1 MAPAGAGEGNMQ
13 PQRLVEEQL
22 AGARQEQL
30 VAARQGGA
38 AADSSV
44 AGVVAFALDGDGV
57 VTAWG
62 SEAERLFARSA
73 NDMIGQ
79 EIFAALSLT
88 NSAEVRP
95 TPHAS
100 LPG

>member
-1 MAPAGAGEGNMQ
+1 MHL
-13 PQRLVEEQL
+13 QRLAEENNLLKEQL
-22 AGARQEQL
+22 A
-30 VAARQGGA
+30 AARQGGA
-38 AADSSV
+38 AAESSV

-57 VTAWG
+57 LAAWG

-73 NDMIGQ
+73 KDMVGQ
-79 EIFAALSLT
+79 TLFAAMPLK
-88 NSAEVRP
+88 NSAEVHP